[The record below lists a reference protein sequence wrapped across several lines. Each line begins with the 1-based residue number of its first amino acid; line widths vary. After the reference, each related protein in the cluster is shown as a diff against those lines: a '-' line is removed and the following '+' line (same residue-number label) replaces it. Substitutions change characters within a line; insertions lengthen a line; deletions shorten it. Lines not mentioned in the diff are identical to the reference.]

1 MNGTYFS
8 LIPSGVMENEKIS
21 DASKL
26 TYALI
31 LGLSNRYGYCFATN
45 QSLADMRRTS
55 ESSMKRHIKDLID
68 NGLITAEYNKRNDRR
83 LTPNIMPTNREKLVK
98 NAKNVQFA
106 YVDDNTDNVLDDIWR
121 AMK

>member
-1 MNGTYFS
+1 MNGSYFS

-45 QSLADMRRTS
+45 QALADMRKTS

-68 NGLITAEYNKRNDRR
+68 NGLIIAEYNKRNDRR

-98 NAKNVQFA
+98 SSKNVQFA
-106 YVDDNTDNVLDDIWR
+106 YVDDTTDNVLDEIWR
-121 AMK
+121 SMK